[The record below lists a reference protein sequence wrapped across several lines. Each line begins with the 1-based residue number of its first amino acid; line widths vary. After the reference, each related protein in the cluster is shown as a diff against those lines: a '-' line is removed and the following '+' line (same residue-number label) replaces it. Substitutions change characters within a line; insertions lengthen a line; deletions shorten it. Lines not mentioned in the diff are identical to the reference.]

1 MTTPQPTVGRYPLLE
16 TLLSEKSFSF
26 KGLYTNCDAATIFAV
41 SSRTIQQWVRDG
53 KLHARNLPG
62 RGRFL
67 RRTSKT
73 SYRIAVVVTTEAAV
87 VSPAELFR
95 PPRHFCLSL
104 SWMSSVSSTAATHLS
119 SL

>member
-67 RRTSKT
+67 SEDLENFLQNSCCRNHGGRRG
-73 SYRIAVVVTTEAAV
+73 
-87 VSPAELFR
+87 
-95 PPRHFCLSL
+95 
-104 SWMSSVSSTAATHLS
+104 
-119 SL
+119 